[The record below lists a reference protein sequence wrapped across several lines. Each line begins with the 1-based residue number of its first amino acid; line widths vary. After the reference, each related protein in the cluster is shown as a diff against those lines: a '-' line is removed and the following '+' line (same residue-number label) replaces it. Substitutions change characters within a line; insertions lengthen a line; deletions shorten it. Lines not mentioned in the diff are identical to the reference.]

1 MSEARRPFLSRLR
14 PASLAARLVLMLVV
28 ALALAQVLLVLLL
41 RSQQDNVIE
50 GIIRG
55 QALSR
60 AVTLARLL
68 DAHPTAD
75 GERLADAFATR
86 DSCARVTTEP
96 PPAHEMTA
104 VEQGLA
110 DLLARRLHG
119 VEAGPPEVEIAPIGP
134 RAHPCGEAA
143 AIPRWRS
150 AGGPPREVRERDGR
164 ERESREREGR
174 ERDAFTFSGVFSGFG
189 QPRIAAVA
197 ITVPLSGGRT
207 MVVRSA
213 VGVPHAWNR
222 VTFLSFLMSSLAAA
236 LVAVVV
242 VRSQTRSLRALAD
255 ASERFGRGEKVAP
268 LDASGPSEVAAA
280 IRAFN
285 TMQDRLSLF
294 IRDRLRLLAG
304 ISHDLRTPLTTLRL
318 KAEFIDDEA
327 VRDDII
333 ATIDELTAICE
344 ATLAFTRAEA
354 ATEETQHLDL
364 RAMCTEVAEEFGLSG
379 ADVTAAAG
387 APVSVACRPVAL
399 KRAVRNLVE
408 NAVRYGERA
417 RLGVERH
424 GDGAVSI
431 TVDDEGPGLPAD
443 RMEDAF
449 KPFVRLE
456 DSRSTE
462 TGGLGLGLAIA
473 RSIVAAHGGELT
485 LANREEG
492 GLRAEIRLPPQ
503 QAT

>member
-1 MSEARRPFLSRLR
+1 MSEARRPFLSRLW

-41 RSQQDNVIE
+41 RSQQDDVIE

-75 GERLADAFATR
+75 GERIADAFATR

-96 PPAHEMTA
+96 PPAHEMTP

-143 AIPRWRS
+143 AIPRWRPE
-150 AGGPPREVRERDGR
+150 GGPPREVRERDGR

-174 ERDAFTFSGVFSGFG
+174 ARDFFDFSGFG
-189 QPRIAAVA
+189 PPRIAAVA

-222 VTFLSFLMSSLAAA
+222 VTFLSFLLSSLAAA
-236 LVAVVV
+236 LVAVAV

-255 ASERFGRGEKVAP
+255 ASERFGRGEKVPP

-354 ATEETQHLDL
+354 ATEETQHIDL
-364 RAMCTEVAEEFGLSG
+364 RALCTEVAEEFGLSG

-387 APVSVACRPVAL
+387 PPVSVACRPVAL

-417 RLGVERH
+417 RLGVERQ

-431 TVDDEGPGLPAD
+431 TVDDAGPGLPAD

-456 DSRSTE
+456 DSRSAE

-473 RSIVAAHGGELT
+473 RSIVAAHGGALT
-485 LANREEG
+485 LVNREEG

-503 QAT
+503 PVA